1 MLFHDN
7 HQNPSVCCFLVQIRA
22 IALFACYKQVCWVPT
37 KVAGNPT
44 HAKNVTTWPPYLV
57 PGLCWPL
64 QHSLGY
70 FSDYTG
76 HRVSVHT

>member
-7 HQNPSVCCFLVQIRA
+7 HQNPSVCVFLVQIRA

-44 HAKNVTTWPPYLV
+44 HAKNVATLPSSRSMLALKTHKN
-57 PGLCWPL
+57 GC
-64 QHSLGY
+64 G
-70 FSDYTG
+70 G
-76 HRVSVHT
+76 AISVT